1 MLNYEANQFHRR
13 SVCAATP
20 FSVLH
25 FISEV
30 YQIRKEDT
38 VADFFSGYGISTKYL
53 LDQDA
58 DRLTSV
64 EITSIGITIQE
75 IKKKLMDLDDSY
87 QIIQEDIFAYSCNHR
102 EQKYEFIFADIP
114 WDLRLNDEQQEWKS
128 DLIESSISK
137 MDGNWNVM
145 SIIMFHLKEKGKA
158 LVTVNNGIESS
169 MSS

>member
-1 MLNYEANQFHRR
+1 
-13 SVCAATP
+13 
-20 FSVLH
+20 
-25 FISEV
+25 
-30 YQIRKEDT
+30 
-38 VADFFSGYGISTKYL
+38 
-53 LDQDA
+53 
-58 DRLTSV
+58 
-64 EITSIGITIQE
+64 
-75 IKKKLMDLDDSY
+75 MDLDDSY